1 MRRFIGISI
10 LFLTLVL
17 TSCSNSDYLNA
28 IPKNSTAIVKVD
40 MGEVSGVKNKA
51 LLQALLRVTNLSKSG
66 IDLSSD
72 VYLFETVDGNLGLCA
87 RVNDAGDLEKTFNE
101 LVKKGVCTDV
111 KERRGFHFT
120 MMNNSWVV
128 GFSDDALLVVGPV
141 TMAARTE
148 MEGKLTSFLGQDE
161 EHGIKSSPMFDK
173 LDSISAPT
181 AMVAQAQALPEK
193 FIAPFTLGAPK
204 DADPSQVLIAAE
216 MKVKDGCL
224 DILGTTFSFNR
235 RINESLRQS
244 SEVFRHI
251 KGRYANCL
259 SSDAMMAMFMNVDG
273 NKYIDLLRRNS
284 GFQALLAGINTAI
297 DMDNII
303 KSVDGDMAI
312 MVPVMSEDH
321 LRLSMAA
328 ELAHSKWLSDVG
340 YWKQSCPEGGR
351 ITDWGTNA
359 YSYINGTT
367 SFYFGVTPDG
377 QFYSGSN
384 AEEAKNSIVPSTNS
398 ISEGLQSKIKG
409 GKMVMVVNMKAFSG
423 EEGILPTLQGLLRPV
438 FGDVNSIVYSMK

>member
-1 MRRFIGISI
+1 MKRFTGLLI
-10 LFLTLVL
+10 LTLAIVL
-17 TSCSNSDYLNA
+17 SSCSNSDYLNS
-28 IPKNSTAIVKVD
+28 IPRNSTAIVKID

-51 LLQALLRVTNLSKSG
+51 VLQALLKVSNLSKSG
-66 IDLSSD
+66 IDLSSN

-87 RVNDAGDLEKTFNE
+87 RVSDAGDLEKTFND
-101 LVKKGVCTDV
+101 LVKKGTCTEV

-141 TMAARTE
+141 TVAARTE
-148 MEGKLTSFLGQDE
+148 MEGKLTTFLSQDE

-216 MKVKDGCL
+216 MTVKDGCL
-224 DILGTTFSFNR
+224 DILGSTFSFNR
-235 RINESLRQS
+235 RVNESLQQS
-244 SEVFRHI
+244 SEVFRPI
-251 KGRYANCL
+251 KGRYANCM
-259 SSDAMMAMFMNVDG
+259 SADAMMAMFMNVDG
-273 NKYIDLLRRNS
+273 NRYIELLRRNN
-284 GFQALLAGINTAI
+284 GFQALLAGVNTAI

-303 KSVDGDMAI
+303 KSVDGDLAI
-312 MVPVMSEDH
+312 TIPVMSDDY

-328 ELAHSKWLSDVG
+328 ELAHSKWLADVD
-340 YWKQSCPEGGR
+340 YWKKSCPEGGR

-359 YSYINGTT
+359 YSYVNGTT

-384 AEEAKNSIVPSTNS
+384 AEEAKNSIVASANTIP
-398 ISEGLQSKIKG
+398 EKLQSKIKN
-409 GKMVMVVNMKAFSG
+409 GKLVMVVNMKAFSG
-423 EEGILPTLQGLLRPV
+423 EDGILPTLQGLLRPM
-438 FGDVNSIVYSMK
+438 FGDVNTIVYSMK